1 MVILYY
7 PIMQGHSRSTY
18 IVLYNL
24 WYESAICACGFEFTR
39 QANFSFLFFLTYS
52 CNLYVFSNKAVGPEK
67 KSKANKCRAYVYS

>member
-39 QANFSFLFFLTYS
+39 QANFSLLDLR
-52 CNLYVFSNKAVGPEK
+52 NLQEQVKKAF
-67 KSKANKCRAYVYS
+67 C